1 MTIDHCPTCHAPT
14 HATES
19 DDAGRCATCSRA
31 DLVDRIA
38 RADQRATALARHL
51 QDHPDR
57 AAWIAEAAA
66 EAARLVAEL
75 EAFDA
80 RAAEALAAALEVL
93 VDLEVLTPEE
103 AAAPDARALALAAE
117 SYLDAHAAA
126 AEAA

>member
-1 MTIDHCPTCHAPT
+1 MQIDHCPTCHAPT

-19 DDAGRCATCSRA
+19 DDLGRCATCSRA
-31 DLVDRIA
+31 DLVA
-38 RADQRATALARHL
+38 RAS
-51 QDHPDR
+51 
-57 AAWIAEAAA
+57 AAEGP
-66 EAARLVAEL
+66 EAARLVLEL

-80 RAAEALAAALEVL
+80 RAAESLAAALEVL

-126 AEAA
+126 S

>member
-1 MTIDHCPTCHAPT
+1 MQIDHCPTCHAPT

-38 RADQRATALARHL
+38 RADQR
-51 QDHPDR
+51 D
-57 AAWIAEAAA
+57 EAAQ
-66 EAARLVAEL
+66 LVAEL

-80 RAAEALAAALEVL
+80 RAAESIAAALEVL

-103 AAAPDARALALAAE
+103 ADAPDARALALAAE
-117 SYLDAHAAA
+117 SYRDAHA
-126 AEAA
+126 EASP